1 MKLKNLLALAL
12 TVGLVGAAGC
22 KNDNSNEG
30 TEGSDGSL
38 VKIDGSSTVFPI
50 NQAVAEEFGKKT
62 GARVPIGKSG
72 TGGGFQKFC
81 NKEVDIIG
89 ASRPVKT
96 SETKKCKEAGVEMVE
111 LPVAYDG
118 ITVIVHPDN
127 DWAKSMTTA
136 ELKKLWEPSAANTIT
151 KWSQVRDGWPDQPI
165 RLFGAGVDSG
175 TFDYFTHAIVGQEQ
189 ASRGDFTNS
198 EDDHIIVTGVSK
210 DQNAL
215 GFLGF
220 AYYDENRERLN
231 AVAIKSPK
239 TDEAIVPS
247 KETISSGAY
256 QPLSRPLF
264 IYVRKDSLENNEN
277 VKQFVDYYLTESA
290 SVINEV
296 GYVAL
301 PEDAY
306 AMARKRADDL
316 VTGSL
321 FEDGS
326 KIGVTVQELLSS
338 ERAAQKAQPDGAA
351 PKAKADGKQ
360 AGEGTKE
367 TDGEAA
373 DKQANQEE
381 DSE

>member
-1 MKLKNLLALAL
+1 MKLTYLLTLALA
-12 TVGLVGAAGC
+12 VGLVGATGC
-22 KNDNSNEG
+22 KDDKGNAG
-30 TEGSDGSL
+30 AAGSDGSL
-38 VKIDGSSTVFPI
+38 VRIDGSSTVYPI
-50 NQAVAEEFGKKT
+50 NQAVAEEFQKKT

-72 TGGGFQKFC
+72 TGGGFEKFC

-89 ASRPVKT
+89 ASRPVKA
-96 SETKKCKEAGVEMVE
+96 SETKRCKQAGVEFIE

-175 TFDYFTHAIVGQEQ
+175 TFDYFTEAIVGEEQ

-198 EDDHIIVTGVSK
+198 EDDNLIVTGVSK
-210 DQNAL
+210 DKNAL
-215 GFLGF
+215 GFLGY
-220 AYYDENRERLN
+220 AYYDENRKRLG
-231 AVAIKSPK
+231 AVAIKSPATNKPILPSSK
-239 TDEAIVPS
+239 TIA
-247 KETISSGAY
+247 SGTY

-277 VKQFVDYYLTESA
+277 VKQFIEYYLSESA
-290 SVINEV
+290 ALIKEV

-301 PEDAY
+301 PDEAY
-306 AMARKRADDL
+306 ALAKKRADEG
-316 VTGSL
+316 VTGSV
-321 FEDGS
+321 FEGGS
-326 KIGVTVQELLSS
+326 KIGVTVQELL
-338 ERAAQKAQPDGAA
+338 GAEDEEA
-351 PKAKADGKQ
+351 SDTQ
-360 AGEGTKE
+360 AIP
-367 TDGEAA
+367 
-373 DKQANQEE
+373 QE